1 MPRKN
6 KVAFAAR
13 KRAAE
18 KLHKD
23 QRVRK
28 KTARLARRDARLQEA
43 A

>member
-13 KRAAE
+13 KRAAA

-23 QRVRK
+23 QKAAK
-28 KTARLARRDARLQEA
+28 KTARIARRDARLQEA